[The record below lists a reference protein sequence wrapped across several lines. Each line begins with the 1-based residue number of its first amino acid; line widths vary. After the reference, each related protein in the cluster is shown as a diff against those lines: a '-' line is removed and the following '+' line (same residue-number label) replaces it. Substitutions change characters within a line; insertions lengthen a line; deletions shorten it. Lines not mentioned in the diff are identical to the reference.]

1 MNDLRQ
7 PLQTV
12 TYRLPVECLPR
23 HLGVSLRTVR
33 RWIADGRLVVED
45 DTVDD
50 MEAQALRD
58 LMATRRNNLR
68 KSLA

>member
-1 MNDLRQ
+1 M
-7 PLQTV
+7 
-12 TYRLPVECLPR
+12 TYRLPVELVPV

-45 DTVDD
+45 GKVDD

-58 LMATRRNNLR
+58 IMKTRQQDTRWKCLR
-68 KSLA
+68 

>member
-1 MNDLRQ
+1 M
-7 PLQTV
+7 
-12 TYRLPVECLPR
+12 TYRLPVELVPV

-45 DTVDD
+45 GKVDD

-58 LMATRRNNLR
+58 IMATRRSNLPR
-68 KSLA
+68 SIA